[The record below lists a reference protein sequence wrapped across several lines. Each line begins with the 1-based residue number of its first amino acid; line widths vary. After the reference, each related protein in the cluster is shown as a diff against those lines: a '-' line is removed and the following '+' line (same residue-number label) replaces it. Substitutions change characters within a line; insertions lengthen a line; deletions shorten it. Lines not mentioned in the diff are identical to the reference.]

1 MSTNDLVAQ
10 AEKIL
15 SRFSSTPRF
24 DATKCFSSAFIASSH
39 ASFIKPFHA
48 SRSDR
53 RSFHLICMRNSSTRL
68 DGNKCDSISLF
79 LVPSSHTGSGTL
91 KAPNASSAGILRHT
105 KDPFPRYQLY
115 SRTALCWWINRQ
127 MLDWATTAAGRK
139 GPRIRDVSG
148 FLSVR
153 CIQHKLRAQ
162 KSRKSCFIRF
172 DYKPI
177 YGFHL
182 LFVQHFYVWYQKEI
196 KICCSKH

>member
-10 AEKIL
+10 AKKIL

-48 SRSDR
+48 SRSDW

-127 MLDWATTAAGRK
+127 MLDWATTTAGRK
-139 GPRIRDVSG
+139 GGRGFETSQDFFQCAAFNTNSG
-148 FLSVR
+148 
-153 CIQHKLRAQ
+153 LRKVEKVVLFDSIINQFMA
-162 KSRKSCFIRF
+162 STFCSCNIFMF
-172 DYKPI
+172 D
-177 YGFHL
+177 
-182 LFVQHFYVWYQKEI
+182 I
-196 KICCSKH
+196 KKK